1 MGRNRVRNLR
11 TNVDDVD
18 VDVDVVVVV
27 VENLRRVP
35 SMVLPVK
42 AARRHVG
49 GSRVV
54 VARVSV
60 GYGEGNWV
68 LDDSR
73 LSCVGR

>member
-1 MGRNRVRNLR
+1 M
-11 TNVDDVD
+11 
-18 VDVDVVVVV
+18 
-27 VENLRRVP
+27 
-35 SMVLPVK
+35 K